1 MFLVIYKV
9 FTIKENVK
17 NEIII
22 NKSKFITLVYK
33 VSSVLEINN
42 MLNNIK
48 NKYKDATHYCYAY
61 IIDNVKRFNDD
72 GEPTHT
78 AGMPILNVLE
88 NKKLNNIL
96 VVVIRYFGGIK
107 LGVGGL
113 VRAYSNSV
121 SSAIKDDNIIPLK
134 KYLKVKI
141 EFKYDFI
148 NEVNYILKDFKIT
161 YKEFD
166 TNVIYEFE
174 YEENNYP
181 KELNKYIIKKTDV

>member
-1 MFLVIYKV
+1 M

-17 NEIII
+17 NEMII
-22 NKSKFITLVYK
+22 NKSRFITLVYK

-42 MLNNIK
+42 ILNNVK

-61 IIDNVKRFNDD
+61 IIDSTKRFNDD
-72 GEPTHT
+72 GEPSHT

-96 VVVIRYFGGIK
+96 VLVVRYFGGIK
-107 LGVGGL
+107 LGAGGL

-134 KYLKVKI
+134 KYLKAKI

-148 NEVNYILKDFKIT
+148 KEINYVLRDFKIT

-166 TNVIYEFE
+166 VNVIYEFE
-174 YEENNYP
+174 YEKGNYP
-181 KELNKYIIKKTDV
+181 KELNSYLIQKNDI